1 MAAAIRISSDTMLV
15 RADVGAG
22 REELKA
28 AVEQALGDEGFT
40 LLDEETLFATPVAV
54 QWLGLRASS
63 WDLWGRDIDRAFA
76 DLRAAAA
83 GELAEGLPPVL
94 GE

>member
-1 MAAAIRISSDTMLV
+1 MAAAIRISNDTVLV
-15 RADVGAG
+15 RLDVPSGM
-22 REELKA
+22 EDVKT
-28 AVEQALGDEGFT
+28 AVEHALSNEGFT
-40 LLDEETLFATPVAV
+40 LLDEETLLATPVAV

-63 WDLWGRDIDRAFA
+63 WDLWGRDIDQAFA

-83 GELAEGLPPVL
+83 GELFEGLPPVL